1 MQAVAEFMS
10 SCLYQ
15 ALPTGQALVNIAS
28 TDRFVMYKVGPVL
41 TVSVSICLA
50 GHPHEYSLND
60 NLILKVFK
68 TFLKFSLCIFS
79 LSILRA
85 YIVYLCI
92 FCRPTIFIIKNN
104 NITLISIIFNI
115 ICFFLAA
122 DSVQNSLINDDV
134 Y

>member
-41 TVSVSICLA
+41 TVSVSICL
-50 GHPHEYSLND
+50 YSLND

-122 DSVQNSLINDDV
+122 DSVQNSLISDAV